1 MLFGG
6 DKNSK
11 DATWKRKYYDSLEQ
25 LEVKEKQW
33 SSLETVLRNAMAN
46 LSIAVEGVDKDLD
59 QQLDVLRH
67 AIRHGADG
75 NKIIGLVRPITNT
88 IERLERQRKD
98 GHRVTP
104 ASVLE
109 ALLNKLDLPRGTA
122 RHTRALK
129 KLIENYDNASDPKPV
144 LDGFSALLS
153 ESLVLVADKN
163 RADNEKKSGSGGI
176 LGRMFGKSGNES
188 VEAIESEYKGV
199 TETDDEQLQLTSGK
213 EAIAILLDKLLLPPA
228 QQEEQK
234 QFQQNLKSTSS
245 EKELN
250 RLAKEL
256 ALLINE
262 VLPQQASKESSPDD
276 NTEFTINEIL
286 LQLLERLD
294 LSADL
299 QQDVEGLQL
308 QLENDVLEDEWP
320 HILARFSSLI
330 SLLRDRANRE
340 KREIEEF
347 LAQLTMRLTELDD
360 HIQSMESDRVDSYKN
375 GRELNTNVED
385 HVRRMETGVREAVD
399 LEQLKSLVQQRMDDI
414 GQHMEKFRKFEEKR
428 NEISEHR
435 IKELNSRLQSME
447 KESSNLRKKVVEERK
462 QALTDSLT
470 GIANRLSYDERI
482 EQEYVRWKRYQA
494 PLSLVVIDI
503 DFFKKIND
511 NYGHMA
517 GDKVLQT
524 LTKLVQKNIRET
536 DLLTRYGGEE
546 FAIIMPD
553 TDQKAAMGVAEKLR
567 IETENCAFHYRDTRV
582 DITISCGITEFKDK
596 NKDNPETVF
605 ERADGALYK
614 AKDAGRNRCIP
625 G

>member
-33 SSLETVLRNAMAN
+33 SSLETALRHAMAN

-75 NKIIGLVRPITNT
+75 NKIAGLVRPITDT

-109 ALLNKLDLPRGTA
+109 SLLDKLDLPKGAA
-122 RHTRALK
+122 RQTRSLK
-129 KLIENYDNASDPKPV
+129 KLINNYDNTSNPKPI
-144 LDGFSALLS
+144 LDGFSSLLS
-153 ESLVLVADKN
+153 ESFVLIASN
-163 RADNEKKSGSGGI
+163 KKSNNDKESGSSGI
-176 LGRMFGKSGNES
+176 LGRMFGKSSDEPAS
-188 VEAIESEYKGV
+188 LSESEYKDA
-199 TETDDEQLQLTSGK
+199 TEIDGAALQLTSGK
-213 EAIAILLDKLLLPPA
+213 EIISILLDKLLLPTD
-228 QQEEQK
+228 QKEEQK
-234 QFQQNLKSTSS
+234 QFQQNLKGISS

-262 VLPQQASKESSPDD
+262 ALPQQTSKERTSGSCP
-276 NTEFTINEIL
+276 EFTINEIL

-299 QQDVEGLQL
+299 QQDMESLQL
-308 QLENDVLEDEWP
+308 RLEGDVPEAEWP
-320 HILARFSSLI
+320 QILSSFASLI
-330 SLLRDRANRE
+330 SILRDRANRE

-347 LAQLTMRLTELDD
+347 LAQLTMRLMELDD

-375 GRELNTNVED
+375 GRELNISVEN
-385 HVRRMETGVREAVD
+385 HVRKIETGMHDAVD
-399 LEQLKSLVQQRMDDI
+399 LDQLKSLVRQRLDNI
-414 GQHMEKFRKFEEKR
+414 GQHMDKFREFEEKR
-428 NEISEHR
+428 NDISEHR

-447 KESSNLRKKVVEERK
+447 KESIDLKKKVVEERK
-462 QALTDSLT
+462 QTLMDSLT
-470 GIANRLSYDERI
+470 GVANRMSYDERI
-482 EQEYVRWKRYQA
+482 EQEYVHWKRYQA
-494 PLSLVVIDI
+494 PLSMIVIDI
-503 DFFKKIND
+503 DYFKKIND

-524 LTKLVQKNIRET
+524 LAKLVQKNIRET

-546 FAIIMPD
+546 FVIIMPD

-567 IETENCAFHYRDTRV
+567 VETENCAFHYRDTRV

-605 ERADGALYK
+605 ERADVALYK